1 MNATR
6 AGMTPD
12 VAVAY
17 RTGQQ
22 RGRALAQLCRFE
34 IGRVPSAI
42 ALAAAIAAGWSPAN
56 IVATWLVV
64 AGSCA
69 AAAALNDLA
78 DLLADTVNGR
88 DTRPLVTGQAT
99 NDDVRLVILAGLAVV
114 AVAQLAIPQPN
125 GILVSALGAALGA
138 ASATEP
144 IALQRRGFVG
154 PAALAVCYFL
164 LPIALV
170 HGLGTLPTLAP
181 FALLGAAVLAHKDV
195 RDEAGDRAAGKRTPV
210 VRYGARTT
218 AWLALMLAI
227 AGTALLLATTGS
239 GLWLVPAAVVIAA
252 LGRLAQ
258 NGMRLKVWLA
268 ARLALLATAV
278 ALALAV

>member
-1 MNATR
+1 
-6 AGMTPD
+6 MTPD

-34 IGRVPSAI
+34 IGRVPSVIAVAG
-42 ALAAAIAAGWSPAN
+42 ALAAGWKPTSV
-56 IVATWLVV
+56 VAVWLVV

-69 AAAALNDLA
+69 AAAALNDRA
-78 DLLADTVNGR
+78 DLVADTVNGR
-88 DTRPLVTGQAT
+88 DARPLVNGVAT
-99 NDDVRLVILAGLAVV
+99 IDDVRLVVGAGLAVV

-125 GILVSALGAALGA
+125 GVLVSALGAALGV

-144 IALQRRGFVG
+144 IALQRRGFAG

-170 HGLGTLPTLAP
+170 HGAGTLPKLAP
-181 FALLGAAVLAHKDV
+181 FALIGAAVLAHKDV

-210 VRYGARTT
+210 VRYGVRTT
-218 AWLALMLAI
+218 AWLAVVLAI
-227 AGTALLLATTGS
+227 TGTAILVATTGK
-239 GLWLVPAAVVIAA
+239 GLWLVPAAVVVAT
-252 LGRLAQ
+252 LVELARH
-258 NGMRLKVWLA
+258 GMRLKVWLA
-268 ARLALLATAV
+268 ARLALLATAL
-278 ALALAV
+278 ALALAFAG